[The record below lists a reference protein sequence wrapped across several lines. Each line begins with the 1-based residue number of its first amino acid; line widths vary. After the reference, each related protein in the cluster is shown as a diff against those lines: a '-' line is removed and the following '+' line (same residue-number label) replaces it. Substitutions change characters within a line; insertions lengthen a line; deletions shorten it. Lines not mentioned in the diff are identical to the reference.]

1 MDESL
6 QLNHDFL
13 SNGNYKINSK
23 IKLKPNP
30 NGLLFMAL
38 ELSTGTHVTIK
49 QMKVKFNENLKNEK
63 FMIEKLLNDLID
75 LKFLNHKNINRVH
88 DFFIMNMLPN
98 FNYDMLQVIII
109 NEYSSF
115 SLKNFILNYSNGIP
129 KHLIKDFLN
138 QIMNGINY
146 CHDRGKFHLNLKP
159 QNILLFNGDDNNGY
173 SLKITDFHI
182 NYLNDDNESYLNSKG
197 TNKFN
202 YMAPEILSNK
212 LSYDSKA
219 DVWSIGCIFYE
230 MITSDMLIKGD
241 FPFSKNDYYEE
252 ILKIFH
258 YSDDKNNVDYS
269 RIEGISPQNFKIYNN
284 KSIMTDEKLLLQ
296 QMLIVEPEYRISI
309 PDIMK
314 HPYLSNG
321 SNEIKLEIDKFK
333 NLIQMQYNDI
343 MMMRD
348 QQISQ
353 EILQQLHQKLEYT
366 IKNLEQRLMK
376 LEQKFKAQQKLC
388 EAEQQKL
395 KEELFELKQRFNEQ
409 NHELIIQQKLFIEE
423 QEKLGHEIFELQQQF
438 RENQKKYDNNLLLLN

>member
-197 TNKFN
+197 
-202 YMAPEILSNK
+202 
-212 LSYDSKA
+212 
-219 DVWSIGCIFYE
+219 
-230 MITSDMLIKGD
+230 
-241 FPFSKNDYYEE
+241 
-252 ILKIFH
+252 
-258 YSDDKNNVDYS
+258 
-269 RIEGISPQNFKIYNN
+269 
-284 KSIMTDEKLLLQ
+284 
-296 QMLIVEPEYRISI
+296 
-309 PDIMK
+309 
-314 HPYLSNG
+314 
-321 SNEIKLEIDKFK
+321 
-333 NLIQMQYNDI
+333 
-343 MMMRD
+343 
-348 QQISQ
+348 
-353 EILQQLHQKLEYT
+353 
-366 IKNLEQRLMK
+366 
-376 LEQKFKAQQKLC
+376 
-388 EAEQQKL
+388 
-395 KEELFELKQRFNEQ
+395 
-409 NHELIIQQKLFIEE
+409 
-423 QEKLGHEIFELQQQF
+423 
-438 RENQKKYDNNLLLLN
+438 